1 MKMKNYIFR
10 SCAIFIALGV
20 IVGSLSM
27 LPETKP
33 TRAAFGDR
41 ITVSGRQFYA
51 GGARIWINGANTPW
65 NNWNDFGG
73 SYNASWWDNHFQQLH
88 ANGVNATRVWITC
101 SGEVGINIDS
111 SGYVSGATQAHW
123 NHLDSFFQIAQN
135 RQVYIMATLMSF
147 DHFQNTYSTY
157 QRWRNWINSD
167 SNIDSYINNYLI
179 PFLNRYGNNPW
190 LWSIDLMNEPDW
202 VYENAECGQIPWDR
216 LQVYFAKA
224 AKAIHENS
232 QVLVTVGMGM
242 PKYQSGSCSGW
253 QGNKIADSALRARVN
268 DPDVYIDFYSS
279 HYYNWQ
285 AQWWGIPF
293 YQSPTNYYGAD
304 LGKAVLIGETPAT
317 GSTGHTLTEDYE
329 NAYLNG
335 WQGVMAWKS
344 TSDFDEIIA
353 ATNAFRNHHD
363 ELVFPGGTLPSP
375 TPTLTSTP
383 GPTATP
389 FPGSTCAVDYVVQ
402 SDWGSGATIKVT
414 IRNDSGLAINGWTLT
429 WTFPGNQQITQV
441 WNATYTQNGALVSAK
456 NVSWNANIP
465 ANGGRVNFGFNLSY
479 SGANQ
484 KPTDFALNGLPCRAF
499 FAYLPVCYSAAAS
512 P

>member
-20 IVGSLSM
+20 IAGSLSM
-27 LPETKP
+27 LPEAKP

-73 SYNASWWDNHFQQLH
+73 SYSASWWDNHFQQLH

-216 LQVYFAKA
+216 LQMYFAKA
-224 AKAIHENS
+224 ARAIHENS

-242 PKYQSGSCSGW
+242 PKYQSGSCSGC

-304 LGKAVLIGETPAT
+304 LGKAVLIGETTAT

-353 ATNAFRNHHD
+353 ATNAFRNNHD
-363 ELVFPGGTLPSP
+363 ELVFPGGTLPPP

-402 SDWGSGATIKVT
+402 SDWGSGATIKLT

-429 WTFPGNQQITQV
+429 WTFPGNQRITQV

-465 ANGGRVNFGFNLSY
+465 ANGGTVNFGFNLSY

-499 FAYLPVCYSAAAS
+499 FVYLPVCYSAAAS